1 MQRERE
7 RDRSESICPSA

>member
-7 RDRSESICPSA
+7 VFY